1 MMNGTIEYKVALFI
15 AGVLNNELD
24 KNRKKLLQQQKD
36 KDCSVEIY
44 ENTLDFCNELEYA
57 IEQIERFKQ

>member
-1 MMNGTIEYKVALFI
+1 MNGTIEYKVALFI
-15 AGVLNNELD
+15 SGVLNNELE

-44 ENTLDFCNELEYA
+44 ENTLDCCNELEYA
-57 IEQIERFKQ
+57 IEQIERFKK

>member
-15 AGVLNNELD
+15 SDVLNAELE

-44 ENTLDFCNELEYA
+44 ENTLDFCSQLEYA
-57 IEQIERFKQ
+57 IEQIERFKK